1 LRECDRDISIWRTP
15 DNIFKCTECGV
26 KDKFVSYKKM
36 STSYD
41 QKVDSK
47 EEVDN
52 DIKSSSSDNVDGIT
66 GSLDKI

>member
-1 LRECDRDISIWRTP
+1 MI
-15 DNIFKCTECGV
+15 K
-26 KDKFVSYKKM
+26 
-36 STSYD
+36 
-41 QKVDSK
+41 K